1 MKFSWNKKIILA
13 VLLTAV
19 LISLFGNAADVQAQE
34 KNTSADITSDS
45 SVTLFIIVRVAAAAL
60 SFTAYLLDFAIS
72 LGNKVMS
79 LDAVIIGWQIILGFT
94 NLGFVLAIIVIAF
107 ATILRIERYGMKQI
121 LWKLV
126 VAALLVNFS
135 LVIAGAIISVSNVA
149 TNTFLQA
156 TTTENLSNALANA
169 LQPQRL
175 GQVEPS
181 FVDQVK
187 GLLDYAVSFMSPGA
201 WINFLIRL
209 LFILVFTFLMVLS
222 FLTLF
227 VMLLVRVFALI
238 FLLILSPIVWLL
250 WIFPS
255 TQKYWQKWWQEF
267 IRWNFFAP
275 AVMFFVY
282 LTVKTA
288 SLMQHKEGNIYSII
302 SSKSWLGGVTNFFID
317 ENVFKNTME
326 SIVLLALLSGGI
338 YVANKFGIAGG
349 GIGVSLAGK
358 AGKGAGANVGV

>member
-34 KNTSADITSDS
+34 KNTSADRTSDS

-121 LWKLV
+121 LSKLV
-126 VAALLVNFS
+126 VAALLVNLS

-187 GLLDYAVSFMSPGA
+187 GLLDYAVSFMS
-201 WINFLIRL
+201 
-209 LFILVFTFLMVLS
+209 
-222 FLTLF
+222 
-227 VMLLVRVFALI
+227 
-238 FLLILSPIVWLL
+238 
-250 WIFPS
+250 
-255 TQKYWQKWWQEF
+255 
-267 IRWNFFAP
+267 
-275 AVMFFVY
+275 
-282 LTVKTA
+282 
-288 SLMQHKEGNIYSII
+288 
-302 SSKSWLGGVTNFFID
+302 
-317 ENVFKNTME
+317 
-326 SIVLLALLSGGI
+326 
-338 YVANKFGIAGG
+338 
-349 GIGVSLAGK
+349 
-358 AGKGAGANVGV
+358 